1 MLQNNQI
8 KSRRVLYIIYIM
20 DNTETEIDMG
30 TATVTNLID
39 KMTLEFLMNR
49 NQYKKYVSKT
59 DPTKHI
65 ENEKHLQKIW
75 KYRGRISQLTDELL
89 KNPEKLVTLDVNE
102 SFDRYVRTLVYY
114 FEMKDLENQDTDV
127 LFDDMNDEDIESI
140 RISDNVKMEVETKMA
155 LIQNIDKKA
164 VVESNKELSKSF
176 WGKDRVV
183 KQSSMLDYS
192 LHKK

>member
-1 MLQNNQI
+1 M
-8 KSRRVLYIIYIM
+8 KE
-20 DNTETEIDMG
+20 NTEEPQVVPTI
-30 TATVTNLID
+30 TNPID

-75 KYRGRISQLTDELL
+75 KYRGSISQLTEELL

-102 SFDRYVRTLVYY
+102 SFDRYVRTLIHYL
-114 FEMKDLENQDTDV
+114 EMKDLEKNDMDV
-127 LFDDMNDEDIESI
+127 LFGDIYDEDIESI
-140 RISDNVKMEVETKMA
+140 HISDDLKKEVEKKMA
-155 LIQNIDKKA
+155 LIEIVDKKA
-164 VVESNKELSKSF
+164 VVESNKELAKSF

-192 LHKK
+192 MHKK